1 MGFSPQKQKA
11 VDELVRKAVG
21 PKRAVVKMIGCR
33 YNNKRWSNYQFYLLS
48 DGHTAFVNLDADP
61 ITVHVSE
68 KVNAM
73 HFGRYKR
80 AQERQER
87 ILAKKAAKDAAAKT
101 DSKRGS

>member
-1 MGFSPQKQKA
+1 MALTPQKQHA
-11 VDELVRKAVG
+11 IDELIRKAIG

-33 YNNKRWSNYQFYLLS
+33 YDSKKWSNYQHFLLD

-61 ITVHVSE
+61 NTVYVSD

-80 AQERQER
+80 SQEREER
-87 ILAKKAAKDAAAKT
+87 PLAKKAEKEVKAKT
-101 DSKRGS
+101 VKGGN